1 MRRMP
6 TGIQTARRRTKA
18 DSLSGS
24 RIAKGT
30 ARNASVMPKTMA
42 STPRTYQGSGMGS
55 PTVGQVP
62 HDEEGDEQQ
71 EADEQHGVGRD
82 EDGDGEGTGAQ
93 QQGGQVLAR
102 ACRIEGEGDEQGAQG
117 ELQPV
122 DGPWHQRG
130 DRDSGEAATHPVEL
144 EAQLHREQTPRGPA
158 TGAKDRKSTR
168 LNSSHVASSY
178 AVFCLQKKN

>member
-1 MRRMP
+1 M
-6 TGIQTARRRTKA
+6 QTPSRGRNA
-18 DSLSGS
+18 DSMSGS
-24 RIAKGT
+24 RNAKRT
-30 ARNASVMPKTMA
+30 ASNASVMPKTMA

-117 ELQPV
+117 ELQHV
-122 DGPWHQRG
+122 DGTLQQRG
-130 DRDSGEAATHPVEL
+130 D
-144 EAQLHREQTPRGPA
+144 
-158 TGAKDRKSTR
+158 
-168 LNSSHVASSY
+168 
-178 AVFCLQKKN
+178 